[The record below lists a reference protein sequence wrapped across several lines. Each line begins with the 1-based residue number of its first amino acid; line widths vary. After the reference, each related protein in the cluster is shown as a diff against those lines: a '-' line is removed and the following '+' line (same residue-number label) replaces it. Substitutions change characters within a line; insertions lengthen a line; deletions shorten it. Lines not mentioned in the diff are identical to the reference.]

1 MPRLVVTTKGLAA
14 LSHDL
19 GDTWVTIG
27 RAYGNTFQIVEPSV
41 SGRHCEVRLQ
51 GDELVVRDLQ
61 STNGTFVAGKKI
73 SEGVLKLGQTLRL
86 GEVELCFEAAGPS
99 GKSFVNKMLLKNTA
113 SAAPPKEKPV
123 QASPDTGSGPAKEFH
138 VLFVDDSM
146 AFLDLFNETCTMLS
160 GGTWGIRLATTAD
173 TALAILREEPIDLAV
188 LDIGMPI
195 VDGLQL
201 LGIIKRRHPGV
212 KIAVVTGLSTSDKR
226 AACLSSGAELFIEKP
241 LSAGDMKVVF
251 NMLNELLS
259 WSRREGFSG
268 ALPQVRLM
276 ELVQMECIGC
286 RSSILEV
293 HNPETSGQIYIE
305 AGSIIHA
312 AAGTL
317 VGEKAFHRL
326 LSLKGGDFQLKPF
339 QAPSQRT
346 LHGGWEM
353 LLMEAA
359 RLSDEETAFITNLPE
374 SHQPSAIHAPAEPP
388 VTATELPPRTPPKA
402 AEGQYTAQG
411 DSIVQ
416 KK

>member
-1 MPRLVVTTKGLAA
+1 MSHE
-14 LSHDL
+14 LS
-19 GDTWVTIG
+19 DTWVTIG
-27 RAYGNTFQIVEPSV
+27 RAYGNTVQIVEQSV

-73 SEGVLKLGQTLRL
+73 SEGVLKSGQTFRL
-86 GEVELCFEAAGPS
+86 GEVELCFEAADLPGA
-99 GKSFVNKMLLKNTA
+99 SFVNKMQVRHITSTAPPEDKPVKASPNTA
-113 SAAPPKEKPV
+113 
-123 QASPDTGSGPAKEFH
+123 SGPAKKFH

-146 AFLDLFNETCTMLS
+146 AFLDMFNESCTALS
-160 GGTWGIRLATTAD
+160 DGTWGIRLAATAD
-173 TALAILREEPIDLAV
+173 KALAILREEPIDLAV
-188 LDIGMPI
+188 LDITMPI

-212 KIAVVTGLSTSDKR
+212 KIAVMTGFATTDKR

-241 LSAGDMKVVF
+241 LAAGDMKVVF

-259 WSRREGFSG
+259 WTRREGFSG
-268 ALPQVRLM
+268 ALPQVSLL
-276 ELVQMECIGC
+276 ELIQMECTGC

-293 HNPETSGQIYIE
+293 RNPETVGRIYIE
-305 AGSIIHA
+305 VGALIHA
-312 AAGTL
+312 AAGAL

-346 LHGGWEM
+346 LHGRWEP

-359 RLSDEETAFITNLPE
+359 RLFDEETALITKPHE
-374 SHQPSAIHAPAEPP
+374 SH
-388 VTATELPPRTPPKA
+388 LP
-402 AEGQYTAQG
+402 
-411 DSIVQ
+411 
-416 KK
+416 